1 MKNTLEIDSI
11 NKSYNENIILSDIYL
26 KCETNDI
33 VGIFG
38 RNGSGKSTLLKIIYG
53 TLKAEN
59 KFIKLNNKAEEF
71 PYKVKNGISSLPQE
85 NFIPEYFTVRKA
97 ISLSIS
103 KSKLSEF
110 YNDEMISKVIDNK
123 IATLSGGELKYLH
136 LKIVL
141 FNDSKFCLLD
151 EPYNGISPIMI
162 AKINKIIV
170 EQSKQ
175 KGIIITDHNYNNMLE
190 IITKIY
196 LIKDRTGYLLKD
208 KKELIKYGYLNV
220 GMLECWNK

>member
-220 GMLECWNK
+220 GMLE

>member
-1 MKNTLEIDSI
+1 MKYALEIDSI

-71 PYKVKNGISSLPQE
+71 PYKVKNGISYLPQE

-97 ISLSIS
+97 INLSIS

-136 LKIVL
+136 LKIIL

-162 AKINKIIV
+162 AEINKIIV
-170 EQSKQ
+170 EQSKR
-175 KGIIITDHNYNNMLE
+175 KGIIITDHNYNNLLE

-208 KKELIKYGYLNV
+208 KSELVKFGYLNH
-220 GMLECWNK
+220 GMLE

>member
-1 MKNTLEIDSI
+1 MKYTLEIDSI

-59 KFIKLNNKAEEF
+59 KFIKLNNKAEKF
-71 PYKVKNGISSLPQE
+71 PYKVKNGISYLPQE
-85 NFIPEYFTVRKA
+85 NFIPEYFTVRKT

-175 KGIIITDHNYNNMLE
+175 KGIIITDHNYNNLLD

-220 GMLECWNK
+220 GMLE

>member
-1 MKNTLEIDSI
+1 MKYALEIDSI
-11 NKSYNENIILSDIYL
+11 NKSYNDKVILSDIYL

-38 RNGSGKSTLLKIIYG
+38 RNGTGKSTLLKIIYG

-59 KFIKLNNKAEEF
+59 KFIRLNNKAEEF
-71 PYKVKNGISSLPQE
+71 PYKVKNGISYLPQE
-85 NFIPEYFTVRKA
+85 NFLPEYLTVRKA
-97 ISLSIS
+97 INLSIN
-103 KSKLSEF
+103 KAKLTEF
-110 YNDEMISKVIDNK
+110 YNDEMISKVLNNK

-141 FNDSKFCLLD
+141 FNDSKFCILD

-162 AKINKIIV
+162 VEINKIIV
-170 EQSKQ
+170 EQSKR
-175 KGIIITDHNYNNMLE
+175 KGIIITDHNYNNLLE

-208 KKELIKYGYLNV
+208 KIELIKHGYLNN
-220 GMLECWNK
+220 GMLE

>member
-1 MKNTLEIDSI
+1 MKYTLEIDSI

-59 KFIKLNNKAEEF
+59 KFIKLNNKVEEF
-71 PYKVKNGISSLPQE
+71 PYKVENGISYLPQE

-97 ISLSIS
+97 INLSIEN
-103 KSKLSEF
+103 SKLSQF
-110 YNDEMISKVIDNK
+110 YNDELISKVIDNK

-162 AKINKIIV
+162 IEINKIIV
-170 EQSKQ
+170 EQSKR
-175 KGIIITDHNYNNMLE
+175 KGIIITDHNYNNLLE
-190 IITKIY
+190 IVTKIY
-196 LIKDRTGYLLKD
+196 LIKNRTGYLLKD
-208 KKELIKYGYLNV
+208 KNELIKHGYLNA
-220 GMLECWNK
+220 GMLE

>member
-1 MKNTLEIDSI
+1 MKYTLEIDSI
-11 NKSYNENIILSDIYL
+11 NKSYKEKIILSDIYL

-33 VGIFG
+33 IGIFG

-71 PYKVKNGISSLPQE
+71 PYKVKNGISYLPQE
-85 NFIPEYFTVRKA
+85 NFIPEYFTVRNA
-97 ISLSIS
+97 INLSIS

-110 YNDEMISKVIDNK
+110 YNDEMISKIIDNR

-136 LKIVL
+136 LKIIL
-141 FNDSKFCLLD
+141 YNDSKFCLLD

-162 AKINKIIV
+162 VEINKLIV
-170 EQSKQ
+170 EQSKK
-175 KGIIITDHNYNNMLE
+175 KGIIITDHSYNNLLE

-208 KKELIKYGYLNV
+208 KKELIKHGYLNH
-220 GMLECWNK
+220 GMLEE